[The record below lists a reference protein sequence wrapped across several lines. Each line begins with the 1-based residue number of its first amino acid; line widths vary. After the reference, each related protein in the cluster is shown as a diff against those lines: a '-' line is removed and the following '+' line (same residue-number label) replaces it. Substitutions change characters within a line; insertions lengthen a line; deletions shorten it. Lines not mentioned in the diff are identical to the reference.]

1 MLTYDLNSRGDK
13 SLYEFLYESIRAD
26 IESGAIKPLQKLPSK
41 RVLARHLGVSLITV
55 EGAYS
60 QLIAE
65 GYVFSQQRRGYFA
78 QDLGL
83 GGVLEGDARAGASG
97 QDAGLRRAPR
107 RAQGNDSP
115 GASAEP
121 EGHPVRYDFTGA
133 RPVAGVFPY
142 SLWAKTMRQVL
153 SRESEASLIDASRA
167 QGSIELRSAIADYLQ
182 GFRGMT
188 VDPDQVVVGAG
199 AQVLYQLLLQ
209 LLGRSGAIAVEDP
222 GYPRLTSI
230 YEANDVAV
238 RHIPL
243 DASGVRVDRLR
254 ESGAQVLHCM
264 PSHQYPTGTVMS
276 AARRREVLD
285 WASERS
291 GRYVIEDDYDC
302 EFRLAGRPIPALQS
316 IDSAGRVIYANTFT
330 RSLGPA
336 FRFGYMVL
344 PAQLAREFRDR
355 LGFYTNTVS
364 ALDQLAL
371 ARFMREGLY
380 ERHVNRLR
388 GHYRKVQALLADV
401 FRSYGGFSVAALD
414 SGLHFILEYRMPGQG
429 CKAGDTARA
438 VQEAIGEQ
446 GIAVLPLQ
454 GFRVDG
460 DAQDAQDALR
470 FVINLTS
477 VGIEQAQEAAHD
489 LAAAIMEG
497 AKAGAGAS

>member
-26 IESGAIKPLQKLPSK
+26 IESGAIGPLQKLPSK

-55 EGAYS
+55 EGAYA

-78 QDLGL
+78 LDLGPTGAP
-83 GGVLEGDARAGASG
+83 GGDVPARASDGDG
-97 QDAGLRRAPR
+97 CLQDVSR
-107 RAQGNDSP
+107 RAQGESFSEVP
-115 GASAEP
+115 AGT

-153 SRESEASLIDASRA
+153 SRESEASLVDASRA

-182 GFRGMT
+182 GFRGMP
-188 VDPDQVVVGAG
+188 VDADQVVVGAG

-209 LLGRSGAIAVEDP
+209 LLGRNGAIAVEDP

-230 YEANDVAV
+230 YEANDAVV

-243 DASGVRVDRLR
+243 DASGVRVDCLR
-254 ESGAQVLHCM
+254 ESGARVLHCM

-285 WASERS
+285 WASEHQ
-291 GRYVIEDDYDC
+291 GRYIIEDDYDC

-316 IDSAGRVIYANTFT
+316 IDSAGKVIYANTFT

-344 PAQLAREFRDR
+344 PVQLAREFRER

-371 ARFMREGLY
+371 ARFMKEGLY

-388 GHYRKVQALLADV
+388 SHYRKVQALLADA
-401 FRSYGGFSVAALD
+401 FRSHGGFSVAALD
-414 SGLHFILEYRMPGQG
+414 SGLHFILEYRVPGG
-429 CKAGDTARA
+429 GRVAGDTVRA
-438 VQEAIGEQ
+438 VRETVEER
-446 GIAVLPLQ
+446 GIAVRLLQ
-454 GFRVDG
+454 GFQADG
-460 DAQDAQDALR
+460 DAQDTQDALR

-477 VGIEQAQEAAHD
+477 VGIDQAQDAAHD
-489 LAAAIMEG
+489 LAAAVVEG
-497 AKAGAGAS
+497 ARAGAGMP

>member
-1 MLTYDLNSRGDK
+1 MLTYDLGSRGDK
-13 SLYEFLYESIRAD
+13 SLYEFIYESIRAD

-55 EGAYS
+55 EGAYA

-65 GYVFSQQRRGYFA
+65 GYVFTQQRRGYFA
-78 QDLGL
+78 QDLGP
-83 GGVLEGDARAGASG
+83 GGPSGRAVSTMVSSGVAGVRGA
-97 QDAGLRRAPR
+97 LRRVQEDDP
-107 RAQGNDSP
+107 P
-115 GASAEP
+115 GASAKP
-121 EGHPVRYDFTGA
+121 GDHPLRYDFTGA

-153 SRESEASLIDASRA
+153 SCESEASLVDASRA
-167 QGSIELRSAIADYLQ
+167 QGSVELRTAIADYLQ
-182 GFRGMT
+182 GFRGMR
-188 VDPDQVVVGAG
+188 VCADQVVVGAG

-230 YEANDVAV
+230 YEANDVQV

-243 DASGVRVDRLR
+243 DASGVVVDRLR
-254 ESGAQVLHCM
+254 ESGARVLHCM

-285 WASERS
+285 WASEGS
-291 GRYVIEDDYDC
+291 GRYIIEDDYDC

-344 PAQLAREFRDR
+344 PMQLAREFRER

-388 GHYRKVQALLADV
+388 SHYRKVQALLADA
-401 FRSYGGFSVAALD
+401 FRSHEGFSVSALD
-414 SGLHFILEYRMPGQG
+414 SGLHFILEYRAPGRG
-429 CKAGDTARA
+429 RITGDTVRA
-438 VQEAIGEQ
+438 VREAVERR
-446 GIAVLPLQ
+446 GIAVRLLQ
-454 GFRVDG
+454 GFQADG
-460 DAQDAQDALR
+460 DAGGEQDALR

-477 VGIEQAQEAAHD
+477 VGIDQAQDAAHD
-489 LAAAIMEG
+489 LAAAISEG
-497 AKAGAGAS
+497 SGARA

>member
-1 MLTYDLNSRGDK
+1 M
-13 SLYEFLYESIRAD
+13 
-26 IESGAIKPLQKLPSK
+26 
-41 RVLARHLGVSLITV
+41 
-55 EGAYS
+55 
-60 QLIAE
+60 
-65 GYVFSQQRRGYFA
+65 
-78 QDLGL
+78 
-83 GGVLEGDARAGASG
+83 
-97 QDAGLRRAPR
+97 
-107 RAQGNDSP
+107 
-115 GASAEP
+115 
-121 EGHPVRYDFTGA
+121 
-133 RPVAGVFPY
+133 
-142 SLWAKTMRQVL
+142 
-153 SRESEASLIDASRA
+153 
-167 QGSIELRSAIADYLQ
+167 
-182 GFRGMT
+182 
-188 VDPDQVVVGAG
+188 
-199 AQVLYQLLLQ
+199 
-209 LLGRSGAIAVEDP
+209 EDP

-254 ESGAQVLHCM
+254 ESGAQVLHCR

-388 GHYRKVQALLADV
+388 GHYRKVQALLVDA
-401 FRSYGGFSVAALD
+401 FRSYEGFSVAALD

>member
-1 MLTYDLNSRGDK
+1 MLTYDMNSRGDK

-26 IESGAIKPLQKLPSK
+26 IESGAIRPLQKLPSK

-55 EGAYS
+55 EGAYA

-83 GGVLEGDARAGASG
+83 GTAPGPVAQTAVPGQGTALRDASW
-97 QDAGLRRAPR
+97 
-107 RAQGNDSP
+107 RAQGGDSP
-115 GASAEP
+115 EASAEVQP
-121 EGHPVRYDFTGA
+121 RPARYDFTGA

-153 SRESEASLIDASRA
+153 SRESEASLVDASRA
-167 QGSIELRSAIADYLQ
+167 QGSFELRSAIADYLQ
-182 GFRGMT
+182 GFRGMP
-188 VDPDQVVVGAG
+188 VCADQVVVGAG

-230 YEANDVAV
+230 YVANDVQV

-243 DASGVRVDRLR
+243 DASGVVVDRLR

-285 WASERS
+285 WASECP
-291 GRYVIEDDYDC
+291 GRYIIEDDYDC

-344 PAQLAREFRDR
+344 PMQLAQEFRDR

-388 GHYRKVQALLADV
+388 SHYRKVQALLADA
-401 FRSYGGFSVAALD
+401 FRSHEGFSAAALD
-414 SGLHFILEYRMPGQG
+414 SGLHFILEYRVPGQG
-429 CKAGDTARA
+429 RIAGDAVRA
-438 VQEAIGEQ
+438 VQEALEEQ
-446 GIAVLPLQ
+446 GIAVRLLQ
-454 GFRVDG
+454 GFRADG
-460 DAQDAQDALR
+460 DAGGEQDALR

-477 VGIEQAQEAAHD
+477 VGIDQAQDAAHE
-489 LAAAIMEG
+489 LAAAVSKGLGAWGEG
-497 AKAGAGAS
+497 R